1 MSKPPNPTTQNSRM
15 LMAVLVVL
23 LASGISPQKTAAAE
37 GRDGFLSV
45 YTPSA
50 LAAGLSPK
58 LRERGLATFT
68 AALPNAAAD
77 LPVGLYVPG
86 GPAFPI
92 VSQPAANPAYVSPA
106 EGVLT
111 HFGLAAGYGSTG
123 LLAHN
128 TAAGAQFSQ
137 LSTHQ
142 LVYLVHGDKH
152 IQPYVIT
159 AVQRFRA
166 LQPASPYSDFIDL
179 DEPGNRLTAENLFY
193 QVYAVD
199 GRLILQTCI
208 AAEGLENWGRLFLIA
223 EPVEPE
229 FFARN
234 YDRHPEKALLSH

>member
-1 MSKPPNPTTQNSRM
+1 M
-15 LMAVLVVL
+15 LMAVLLVL
-23 LASGISPQKTAAAE
+23 MASGMTPKITAAAE
-37 GRDGFLSV
+37 GTGGFLAA
-45 YTPSA
+45 YTPSG
-50 LAAGLSPK
+50 LAAGVSHG
-58 LRERGLATFT
+58 LRERGLAAFT
-68 AALPNAAAD
+68 NSLASASAN
-77 LPVGLYVPG
+77 LPVGLYVSG

-137 LSTHQ
+137 LSPHQ
-142 LVYLVHGDKH
+142 LIFLVHGDKH
-152 IQPYVIT
+152 IKSYVIT
-159 AVQRFRA
+159 AIQRYRA
-166 LQPASPYSDFIDL
+166 TQPASPYSDFIDL
-179 DEPGNRLTAENLFY
+179 DQPGNRLTAEKLFY
-193 QVYAVD
+193 EIYAVD

-229 FFARN
+229 STTRGFE
-234 YDRHPEKALLSH
+234 RHPEKALLSQ

>member
-1 MSKPPNPTTQNSRM
+1 M

-23 LASGISPQKTAAAE
+23 LASGMTPQKTAAAE
-37 GRDGFLSV
+37 GRDGFRAV

-50 LAAGLSPK
+50 LAAGLSPG
-58 LRERGLATFT
+58 LRERGLSAFS
-68 AALPNAAAD
+68 ASLPAAAAHQ
-77 LPVGLYVPG
+77 PVGLFVPG

-92 VSQPAANPAYVSPA
+92 ISQPAANPAYVSPA
-106 EGVLT
+106 DGVLT
-111 HFGLAAGYGSTG
+111 QFGLAAGYGSTG

-137 LSTHQ
+137 LSMNQ
-142 LVYLVHGDKH
+142 LIYLVHGDKH

-159 AVQRFRA
+159 AIQRYRA

-179 DEPGNRLTAENLFY
+179 DQPGKRLTAENLFY
-193 QVYAVD
+193 QVYAVE

-229 FFARN
+229 PITRKF
-234 YDRHPEKALLSH
+234 DRHPEKLALSH